1 MLFCLFHHYR
11 QSLPHR
17 ENIVCSNDL
26 GLQDVIIDFERNLF
40 GRNRIWAMPTLGHL
54 RTYPTSRSFGQQWP
68 LWQYICISLFPSKSF
83 STPIIP
89 SSLKCPLQEGPD
101 NYSWKQKLSNCTT
114 FYFFLFFLNFSSPF
128 KNIREERHGPLLP
141 VAAKGL
147 LAQGIEQLWCF
158 TSSAPGEVQMHIA
171 LRAREP

>member
-26 GLQDVIIDFERNLF
+26 GLQDVIIDFEGNLF

-83 STPIIP
+83 SNTYHSFKSQMSPP
-89 SSLKCPLQEGPD
+89 RRAWQLFLKTETEQLYHLFFFFLLPLKISG
-101 NYSWKQKLSNCTT
+101 KKVMV
-114 FYFFLFFLNFSSPF
+114 LFFLLQQRDCSP
-128 KNIREERHGPLLP
+128 RE
-141 VAAKGL
+141 
-147 LAQGIEQLWCF
+147 
-158 TSSAPGEVQMHIA
+158 
-171 LRAREP
+171 